1 MKPPRPRSDED
12 EDPPPLSTGPA
23 VGSIQQLSDKPR
35 RGKKARPI
43 GFTAR
48 HQEDED

>member
-1 MKPPRPRSDED
+1 MKPPKHHSDED

-23 VGSIQQLSDKPR
+23 VGSITHLTDRPR
-35 RGKKARPI
+35 RTKKARPI
-43 GFTAR
+43 GFTAK